1 LDQVGVGGNRL
12 EMYNM
17 SSAMGKRW
25 AEVCTE
31 MTERIRELGPSP
43 ARKGAA
49 SGRAGSKGVPAEA
62 EAGHQEPS
70 GCC

>member
-1 LDQVGVGGNRL
+1 
-12 EMYNM
+12 M

>member
-1 LDQVGVGGNRL
+1 
-12 EMYNM
+12 MYNM

-43 ARKGAA
+43 ARRRPGSQQSSAQGSPVVVAGAA
-49 SGRAGSKGVPAEA
+49 DE
-62 EAGHQEPS
+62 EPS
-70 GCC
+70 RCC